1 MKVLTLKEY
10 DKKMGE
16 YADRLRAANYG
27 KEWDDLYE
35 EVSRFQYDF
44 MGNVLAEYH
53 KTIDCP
59 ARQCIYNLM
68 HHAVKISESG
78 SSIIDV
84 ETEAEADAIDNLI
97 WEEIGD
103 YLLDYQIYQED
114 NRWVIDCIFGG
125 NYVPYW
131 DGWAEE

>member
-1 MKVLTLKEY
+1 MKVLSLEEY

-16 YADRLRAANYG
+16 YSDRLRAASYG
-27 KEWDDLYE
+27 KEWDNLYE
-35 EVSRFQYDF
+35 EVSSFQQSY
-44 MGNVLAEYH
+44 MEHVLDEYQ
-53 KTIDCP
+53 KTIDGN

-68 HHAVKISESG
+68 CHAVRISESG

-84 ETEAEADAIDNLI
+84 ETEAEADAIDNII

-131 DGWAEE
+131 DGWRE

>member
-1 MKVLTLKEY
+1 MKVLSLDKY

-16 YADRLRAANYG
+16 YADRLRGELYG
-27 KEWDDLYE
+27 KEWDELYE
-35 EVSRFQYDF
+35 EVSRFQSDF
-44 MGNVLAEYH
+44 MENVLSEYH

-68 HHAVKISESG
+68 YHAVKISENG

-84 ETEAEADAIDNLI
+84 ETEAEADAIEDII

-114 NRWVIDCIFGG
+114 NHWVIDCIFGG

-131 DGWAEE
+131 DGWAE

>member
-1 MKVLTLKEY
+1 MKVLSLDEY

-35 EVSRFQYDF
+35 EVSRFQSDF
-44 MGNVLAEYH
+44 MGNVLDEYR

-59 ARQCIYNLM
+59 AKQCIYSLM
-68 HHAVKISESG
+68 HHAVRVSESG

-84 ETEAEADAIDNLI
+84 NTKEEADAIEDII

-114 NRWVIDCIFGG
+114 NHWVIDCIFCG

-131 DGWAEE
+131 DGWVEE